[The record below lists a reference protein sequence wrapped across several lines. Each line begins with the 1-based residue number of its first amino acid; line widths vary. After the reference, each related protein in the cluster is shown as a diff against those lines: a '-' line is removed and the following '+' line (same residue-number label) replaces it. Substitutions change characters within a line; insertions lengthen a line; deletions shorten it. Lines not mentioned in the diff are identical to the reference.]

1 MQYYFDKSKM
11 NTVKSLYLNVK
22 SLFNSDENLYTTADL
37 ELDVSHVT
45 KYGNF
50 KNQFKMA
57 DGHHIENRFLAV
69 SNSTADCTTSVKVCV
84 GSSFFLKILAMVPQN
99 VFSCFRYIRILNISA
114 LTLGWQ
120 FSATP
125 FHRLNDIVFVP
136 TTSSMYYI

>member
-50 KNQFKMA
+50 KN
-57 DGHHIENRFLAV
+57 
-69 SNSTADCTTSVKVCV
+69 
-84 GSSFFLKILAMVPQN
+84 
-99 VFSCFRYIRILNISA
+99 
-114 LTLGWQ
+114 
-120 FSATP
+120 
-125 FHRLNDIVFVP
+125 
-136 TTSSMYYI
+136 